1 MRALACAALLLASAA
16 CDDGDDGG
24 VADAAA
30 MDVAAALDGA
40 LDADLRAD
48 ADRRPMCDLAG
59 VGMGLCCDIRAPDG
73 SSARGV
79 CRDGRCVNSRF
90 GVDSEYC
97 AP

>member
-1 MRALACAALLLASAA
+1 MRALACAALLLASAG
-16 CDDGDDGG
+16 CDDDDDGG
-24 VADAAA
+24 SADAAA
-30 MDVAAALDGA
+30 DAADLADA
-40 LDADLRAD
+40 VVDADLRAD

-90 GVDSEYC
+90 GVDSDYC
-97 AP
+97 AE